1 MREQRI
7 TVTIDAEGKMSAKT
21 DGLKGETCIEELE
34 ALLSELA
41 ELDDVKHT
49 REYKEKDSRVAQ
61 KSSTKQR
68 LGGK

>member
-1 MREQRI
+1 
-7 TVTIDAEGKMSAKT
+7 MSAKT

-49 REYKEKDSRVAQ
+49 REYKEKGLKGRSKEFNKTETWRN
-61 KSSTKQR
+61 
-68 LGGK
+68 